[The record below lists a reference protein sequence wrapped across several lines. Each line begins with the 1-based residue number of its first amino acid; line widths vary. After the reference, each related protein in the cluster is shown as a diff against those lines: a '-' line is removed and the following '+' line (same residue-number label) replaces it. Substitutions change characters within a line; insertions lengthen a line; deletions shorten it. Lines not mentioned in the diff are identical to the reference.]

1 MIKNWD
7 EIKDI
12 GWDNLLLGNGFS
24 TNVWSKYSY
33 RSLYEYSLE
42 NKIEPVL
49 CSKVQAIFEELQT
62 INFEEVLKA
71 LAYAILVKKS
81 VGEES
86 DEYLTLYKTVQDNLF
101 NTVHAVHVKH
111 SDLKKS
117 EIAKEIKSFK
127 KVFTTCYDLIL
138 YWATF
143 GVLSPTTIADF
154 FWSSN
159 SSFDPEDT
167 DLYGNKSGFYYLHG
181 ALHLQQDLKGKV
193 SKLSYTSESLPSKE
207 EFSYQ
212 GNNTKVPLY
221 ISEGTSKY
229 KLNKIQSNSYL
240 TFCYKSFSEISG
252 SLLVIGHSLD
262 EDYDNHLVEAIRNN
276 KALTKVA
283 VSIYSEFPDKD
294 KLVKELEARLYRHG
308 LELVFFESSSYAL
321 INDSVKVQ
329 A

>member
-81 VGEES
+81 VGEEL

-143 GVLSPTTIADF
+143 GVLSPNTIADF

-159 SSFDPEDT
+159 SSFDPEDP
-167 DLYGNKSGFYYLHG
+167 D
-181 ALHLQQDLKGKV
+181 
-193 SKLSYTSESLPSKE
+193 
-207 EFSYQ
+207 
-212 GNNTKVPLY
+212 NTP
-221 ISEGTSKY
+221 GR
-229 KLNKIQSNSYL
+229 SNP
-240 TFCYKSFSEISG
+240 
-252 SLLVIGHSLD
+252 VHS
-262 EDYDNHLVEAIRNN
+262 
-276 KALTKVA
+276 
-283 VSIYSEFPDKD
+283 P
-294 KLVKELEARLYRHG
+294 
-308 LELVFFESSSYAL
+308 
-321 INDSVKVQ
+321 
-329 A
+329 